1 MAVYFT
7 KGSNPYSSVGAAL
20 GTGLTKG
27 LDALAKDK
35 IHNMLQQKKEAHLSK
50 LLQAVNY
57 NEPTA
62 NILANL
68 AHLNPNHFH
77 DYLEMVGSGGQQQ
90 PVGGQ
95 QEQLGQQ
102 FAAPEQNFIQPN
114 MNQQN
119 MGEQNNQMAP
129 VVQQQSTSLQRQ
141 QQEATPLF
149 ANKRKENLVLQE
161 ALEDKKAL
169 AEQQKE
175 IRKEVLPFVKDV
187 RSKARG
193 AEEND
198 LRLDRMEALINT
210 GKVDTPLFATLIKTI
225 THGVFGVG
233 LDLTSVLSPESQQF
247 EKLSTDFLKNAKD
260 LFGSRI
266 TDQEVQNFLKTIPS
280 LTQSN
285 SGKIAVIENLKDFN
299 EAAKVKRDITNEL
312 LKKYGSNLPA
322 NFEDQVEELAR
333 PSLDALAEKFKKVAD
348 INPAAYA
355 GYSFPGSGFFR

>member
-119 MGEQNNQMAP
+119 MGEQNN
-129 VVQQQSTSLQRQ
+129 
-141 QQEATPLF
+141 
-149 ANKRKENLVLQE
+149 
-161 ALEDKKAL
+161 
-169 AEQQKE
+169 
-175 IRKEVLPFVKDV
+175 
-187 RSKARG
+187 
-193 AEEND
+193 
-198 LRLDRMEALINT
+198 
-210 GKVDTPLFATLIKTI
+210 
-225 THGVFGVG
+225 
-233 LDLTSVLSPESQQF
+233 LTSVLSPESQQF